1 MNLRI
6 VKFLSFLLVFGF
18 ISSQVCAQL
27 GKITFDLEK
36 EKPQKFKNKTLRSE
50 KTGEKK
56 FNIPRRFIQ
65 NTTSHY
71 NYYFN
76 ANNKIDAVIERA
88 RMSHKDNYAKLI
100 PYYSFDLKQTAAQA
114 AELDSVI
121 LKATAGIL
129 LHDLRSDWVDNFYL
143 LIGKAYYLRKDFDSA
158 GMTFQFINYN
168 LFPRK
173 KKGDDDQTIV
183 GTTGFTSNNSLSI
196 SSQENRNLVD
206 KAFTRPPS
214 RNDALVWQIRT
225 LIEMEDYG
233 EAAGLINTLKNDEN
247 FPERLHPYLE
257 EMEGYWFFKQE
268 MYDSAVSYIEKALPN
283 SLDNQDKARREFL
296 LAQLYE
302 MNGDQSVASDYY
314 DKAIRHTT
322 DPLMDIYGN
331 LNKAKMLKSKDPEEI
346 VNSVNRLLKM
356 ARKDKFDNY
365 RDIIYFSA
373 AELAMEIPDSTSAF
387 AFYGKSIL
395 NNKDNSSYR
404 NRAFLNLAEISYAKK
419 DYKSAYNFYDS
430 LQLPDSTLGDITSI
444 LEKKAALVH
453 IVRHIKIIERQDSL
467 QALAALS
474 PAERDNYLKKLSK
487 SLKKQRGISDDDEYV
502 NSSKSFFD
510 SKNQS
515 SSGIFSNN
523 SNDKGDWYFYNNSV
537 KSKGFNEFKKL
548 WGKRENVDN
557 WRRLSGGDKNIA
569 ATRSERNPQPAQ
581 DQLVMGDIDPLS
593 PANMNKAAVIDGGDV
608 TGITDASDVQ
618 QDISI
623 SGLAANI
630 PLTPEA
636 MDSSNKKIAASLFQL
651 GKNYQVLLEDY
662 HAAIGEYE
670 HSLERFP
677 DSLYNGEIYMNLFYC
692 YNKLGNTV
700 KADHYKNLL
709 LKSYSGSRFA
719 DYVLNPEKFDPTK
732 KDEAGTKRFQ
742 DIYNLFIEGNFE
754 KAVEEKKA
762 ADSLYGLNFWSPQLL
777 YIESVYYI
785 QNREDSV
792 AINLLNQLQ
801 AQYPASPMS
810 EKAATMVHVLNQRDS
825 IERYLTNLEI
835 VRVNPEA
842 ELEVFDDT
850 RVERKIQKPG
860 VISTE
865 KIPVKETVIPQ
876 TVTISAVKKL
886 PAPTIKSGYSF
897 DPNSNQN
904 VLMILTKVDPVY
916 NVEAK
921 NAFVRYNA
929 QKHYR
934 LELKVTRDT
943 LDTNRALLIFSDFV
957 SADEAIKYI
966 DQVRRDAPR
975 EVSWLPKDKY
985 AFYIISDENLEILKN
1000 NKNLKDY
1007 LDLLHSK
1014 YPEKF

>member
-6 VKFLSFLLVFGF
+6 AKFLSFLLVFGF

-36 EKPQKFKNKTLRSE
+36 DKPQKFKNKTLRSE
-50 KTGEKK
+50 RTGEKK
-56 FNIPRRFIQ
+56 FNIPRRFIT

-76 ANNKIDAVIERA
+76 ASNKIDAVIDRA
-88 RMSHKDNYAKLI
+88 RISHKDNYAKLI

-114 AELDSVI
+114 ADLDSVV

-173 KKGDDDQTIV
+173 KKGDDNQTIV

-196 SSQENRNLVD
+196 TSKENRNLVD
-206 KAFTRPPS
+206 KAFTLPPS

-225 LIEMEDYG
+225 LIEMKDYG
-233 EAAGLINTLKNDEN
+233 EAAGLINTLKNDAN
-247 FPERLHPYLE
+247 FPQRLHAYLE
-257 EMEGYWFFKQE
+257 EMEGYWFYKQE
-268 MYDSAVSYIEKALPN
+268 MYDSAVSHIEKALPN
-283 SLDNQDKARREFL
+283 ALDNEDMARREFL

-302 MNGDQSVASDYY
+302 MNGDQELASDYY

-346 VNSVNRLLKM
+346 IHSVDRLLKM
-356 ARKDKFDNY
+356 ARKDKYDNY

-373 AELAMEIPDSTSAF
+373 AELAMEIPDSTAAF
-387 AFYGKSIL
+387 GFYGKSIL
-395 NNKDNSSYR
+395 NNQENPSYR

-419 DYKSAYNFYDS
+419 DYKNAYNFYDS
-430 LQLPDSTLGDITSI
+430 LQLPDSALGDISSI

-453 IVRHIKIIERQDSL
+453 IVRHIKIIEREDSL
-467 QALAALS
+467 QALAALP
-474 PAERDNYLKKLSK
+474 PADRDAFLKKLSK

-502 NSSKSFFD
+502 NSSKQFFD
-510 SKNQS
+510 TRNQS
-515 SSGIFSNN
+515 SSDIFSKNN
-523 SNDKGDWYFYNNSV
+523 EKGDWYFYNNSV
-537 KSKGFNEFKKL
+537 KSKGFNEFKKM

-557 WRRLSGGDKNIA
+557 WRRLSSGDKNIVN
-569 ATRSERNPQPAQ
+569 TTGGRNGGQQPVQ
-581 DQLVMGDIDPLS
+581 DQLVTGDVDPLS
-593 PANMNKAAVIDGGDV
+593 PANMNKASIRDAED
-608 TGITDASDVQ
+608 TGLAEDIQ
-618 QDISI
+618 QDISV
-623 SGLAANI
+623 SGLSANI
-630 PLTPEA
+630 PLTPQA
-636 MDSSNKKIAASLFQL
+636 IDSSNKKIATSLFQL

-662 HAAIGEYE
+662 HAAINRYEY
-670 HSLERFP
+670 SLERFP

-732 KDEAGTKRFQ
+732 KDEAGTKRYQ
-742 DIYNLFIEGNFE
+742 DIYNLFIEGNFK
-754 KAVEEKKA
+754 KAIEEKKA

-777 YIESVYYI
+777 YIESVYYV
-785 QNREDSV
+785 QNRQDSV
-792 AINLLNQLQ
+792 AKNILNQLQ

-810 EKAATMVHVLNQRDS
+810 AKAATMVHVLNQRDS

-835 VRVNPEA
+835 KRINPES
-842 ELEVFDDT
+842 ELAVFDDT
-850 RVERKIQKPG
+850 KVERKIQKPG
-860 VISTE
+860 TIPVE
-865 KIPVKETVIPQ
+865 KIPAKEKVIPQ
-876 TVTISAVKKL
+876 TVTISADKKL
-886 PAPTIKSGYSF
+886 PAPVISKGYTF

-916 NVEAK
+916 NVEAR
-921 NAFVRYNA
+921 NAFIRYNA

-943 LDTNRALLIFSDFV
+943 LDKDRALLVFSDFV
-957 SADEAIKYI
+957 SADEAIKYL
-966 DQVRRDAPR
+966 DQVRRDAPTQI
-975 EVSWLPKDKY
+975 SWLPRDKY
-985 AFYIISDENLEILKN
+985 SFFIISDENLEILKN

>member
-18 ISSQVCAQL
+18 ISSQVCAQV

-36 EKPQKFKNKTLRSE
+36 DKPQKFKNKTLRSE
-50 KTGEKK
+50 RTGEKK

-76 ANNKIDAVIERA
+76 AHNKINAVIERA
-88 RMSHKDNYAKLI
+88 RISHKDNYAKLI

-114 AELDSVI
+114 PELDSVI

-143 LIGKAYYLRKDFDSA
+143 LIGKAYYLRKEFDSA
-158 GMTFQFINYN
+158 GMTFQFINFN
-168 LFPRK
+168 LQPRK
-173 KKGDDDQTIV
+173 KNGEDDQRAV
-183 GTTGFTSNNSLSI
+183 GTTGYTSNTSLSI
-196 SSQENRNLVD
+196 SSKEDRNLID
-206 KAFTRPPS
+206 KALSQPPS

-233 EAAGLINTLKNDEN
+233 EAAGLINTLKNDEH

-268 MYDSAVSYIEKALPN
+268 MYDSAVSHIEKALPN
-283 SLDNQDKARREFL
+283 ALDNEDRARREFL

-302 MNGDQSVASDYY
+302 LNGDQSMASDYY

-322 DPLMDIYGN
+322 NPLMDIYGN
-331 LNKAKMLKSKDPEEI
+331 LNKAKMLKSEDPEEI
-346 VNSVNRLLKM
+346 INSVERLLKM
-356 ARKDKFDNY
+356 ARKDKYDNY

-373 AELAMEIPDSTSAF
+373 AELAMEIPDSTAAF
-387 AFYGKSIL
+387 GFYGKSIL
-395 NNKDNSSYR
+395 NNQDNSSYR

-419 DYKSAYNFYDS
+419 DYKNAYNFYDS
-430 LQLPDSTLGDITSI
+430 LQLPDSTLGDITSV

-474 PAERDNYLKKLSK
+474 PADRDAFLKKLSK
-487 SLKKQRGISDDDEYV
+487 SLKKQRGVSEEDEYV
-502 NSSKSFFD
+502 NSSKNFFD
-510 SKNQS
+510 SKNRS
-515 SSGIFSNN
+515 SSDIFSNN
-523 SNDKGDWYFYNNSV
+523 NEKGDWYFYNNSV
-537 KSKGFNEFKKL
+537 KAKGFNEFKKL

-557 WRRLSGGDKNIA
+557 WRRLSNGDRNITTTPGG
-569 ATRSERNPQPAQ
+569 RNEQQPPQ
-581 DQLVMGDIDPLS
+581 DQLITGDIDPLS
-593 PANMNKAAVIDGGDV
+593 PSNMNKAAIIETDGTTPGNE
-608 TGITDASDVQ
+608 SDVQ
-618 QDISI
+618 QDISV
-623 SGLAANI
+623 SGLSANI

-636 MDSSNKKIAASLFQL
+636 MDSSNKKIAVSLFQL

-662 HAAIGEYE
+662 SAAIDRYE
-670 HSLERFP
+670 NSLERFP

-709 LKSYSGSRFA
+709 LKSFSDSRFA

-732 KDEAGTKRFQ
+732 KDEAGTKRYQ
-742 DIYNLFIEGNFE
+742 DIYNLFIEGNFK
-754 KAVEEKKA
+754 KAIEEKKA

-777 YIESVYYI
+777 YIESVYYV
-785 QNREDSV
+785 QNREDSA
-792 AINLLNQLQ
+792 AINILNQLQ

-835 VRVNPEA
+835 ERIKPEA

-850 RVERKIQKPG
+850 KVERKIQKP
-860 VISTE
+860 VSITTE
-865 KIPVKETVIPQ
+865 KIPVKENVIPQ
-876 TVTISAVKKL
+876 TVTISADKKL
-886 PAPTIKSGYSF
+886 SAPVISKGYSF

-916 NVEAK
+916 NVEAR
-921 NAFVRYNA
+921 NAFIRYNA
-929 QKHYR
+929 QKHYK
-934 LELKVTRDT
+934 LDLKVTRDT
-943 LDTNRALLIFSDFV
+943 LDSDRALLIFSDFV
-957 SADEAIKYI
+957 SADEAIKYL
-966 DQVRRDAPR
+966 DQVRKDAPR

-985 AFYIISDENLEILKN
+985 IFYIISDENLEILKN